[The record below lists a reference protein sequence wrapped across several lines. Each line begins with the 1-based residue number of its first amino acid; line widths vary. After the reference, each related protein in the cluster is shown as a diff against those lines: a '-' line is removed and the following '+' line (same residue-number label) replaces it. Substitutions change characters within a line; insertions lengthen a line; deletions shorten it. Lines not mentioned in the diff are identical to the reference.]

1 VYAGGRIT
9 HTRQSPTLFVTNLDP
24 SVCLESVA
32 ALFSAEPG
40 FIAFRTVRRMCFIDY
55 ASVHDANAAMRKRQN
70 HRFTPDSKP
79 MLIDYD
85 KDSRDK
91 RDRQFTKQVAR
102 EIDEQEDVELVEL
115 SCSACSAF
123 VLKLR
128 ILSPRCFAKLPRR
141 PVDSAVVVD
150 TAKHLVEMQLIRG
163 EERAIRREAGVEMQ
177 YRLCCRACK
186 LPCAYASTPFD
197 ERIVFLFLMTDALRG
212 ERKEIKQGK
221 VVRTVPNFDLTERA
235 ATAAAAAAPS
245 AVTAAAAGDSGA
257 SAPAASSSVAA
268 SIPAD
273 VVPTAAAPA
282 TAAAPSGDAAPLVSS
297 SPPAAA
303 ELAVEPMA
311 AVPTG
316 AVPTTRVA
324 DVDSAAAAMP
334 ASASSDLAIE
344 AASASAAGVLA
355 ASAPAVAEMATE
367 SPHVLA
373 AE

>member
-1 VYAGGRIT
+1 
-9 HTRQSPTLFVTNLDP
+9 
-24 SVCLESVA
+24 
-32 ALFSAEPG
+32 LFSAEPG

-79 MLIDYD
+79 MLVDYD

-212 ERKEIKQGK
+212 ERKEIKQGR
-221 VVRTVPNFDLTERA
+221 VVRTVPNFDLTERP
-235 ATAAAAAAPS
+235 TTVAAAAPPSS
-245 AVTAAAAGDSGA
+245 AVAAAAAGDSDI
-257 SAPAASSSVAA
+257 SAPAASASAAA
-268 SIPAD
+268 SVSAGVTPA
-273 VVPTAAAPA
+273 AAAPA
-282 TAAAPSGDAAPLVSS
+282 ADAALSDDAAPLASS

-303 ELAVEPMA
+303 ELAVEPMDA
-311 AVPTG
+311 APTG
-316 AVPTTRVA
+316 AVPTVQFA
-324 DVDSAAAAMP
+324 DMGSAAAVAP
-334 ASASSDLAIE
+334 SAASSDPVAK
-344 AASASAAGVLA
+344 APSAPATGSSV
-355 ASAPAVAEMATE
+355 ASAPAVT
-367 SPHVLA
+367 A
-373 AE
+373 AETETEPSHGQVAE